1 MATQQAHTVTLSVRI
16 PQKMQEQL
24 DELSEATGRTRSFLT
39 SEAIESYLSI
49 QAWQVSGIKK
59 AVKKAD
65 QKGTRFVE
73 HEAVK
78 KWLNSWGTSE
88 KKDKPECE

>member
-1 MATQQAHTVTLSVRI
+1 MTLSVRI

-24 DELSEATGRTRSFLT
+24 DELAEATGRTRSFLT
-39 SEAIESYLSI
+39 SEAIENYLSI

-59 AVKKAD
+59 ADKKEA
-65 QKGTRFVE
+65 QFVE

-78 KWLNSWGTSE
+78 EWLNSWGTSE